1 MPPKAKFTKAE
12 IIEAALNIVRADG
25 YEALTSRAL
34 GTYLGSSA
42 RPIFTVFKN
51 MEEVQQDMI
60 KSAKALYKEYV
71 NKGLTTEPPF
81 KGVGTQYILFAV
93 NEPKLFQLLFM
104 TEQKQIPDLSGVLPL
119 IDESYEQILLS
130 IQDDYKICKAAGKKL
145 YHHLWIYTHGIATLC
160 ATKMCRF
167 TDEEISTMITEVY
180 GFTIVMV
187 THNLNIAEMANTV
200 IKMNSGKI
208 SEIYTNEAQ
217 KTAYEIGW

>member
-119 IDESYEQILLS
+119 IDESYEQILNS
-130 IQDDYKICKAAGKKL
+130 IVDGYGFSTEKAEWLYK
-145 YHHLWIYTHGIATLC
+145 HLWIYTHGIATLC
-160 ATKMCRF
+160 ATKMCRV
-167 TDEEISTMITEVY
+167 TDDEISKMMTEVCKSL
-180 GFTIVMV
+180 IVTLMRGD
-187 THNLNIAEMANTV
+187 I
-200 IKMNSGKI
+200 
-208 SEIYTNEAQ
+208 
-217 KTAYEIGW
+217 

>member
-119 IDESYEQILLS
+119 IGIIELVYIVLQSVVKPGITGFFKIDLYIKCYIYLS
-130 IQDDYKICKAAGKKL
+130 
-145 YHHLWIYTHGIATLC
+145 
-160 ATKMCRF
+160 
-167 TDEEISTMITEVY
+167 
-180 GFTIVMV
+180 
-187 THNLNIAEMANTV
+187 
-200 IKMNSGKI
+200 
-208 SEIYTNEAQ
+208 
-217 KTAYEIGW
+217 

>member
-12 IIEAALNIVRADG
+12 IIGAALNIVRTDG

-51 MEEVQQDMI
+51 MEEVQQAMI
-60 KSAKALYKEYV
+60 EAAKNLYKEYV
-71 NKGLTTEPPF
+71 NKGLTAEHPF
-81 KGVGTQYILFAV
+81 KGVGTQYILFSY

-119 IDESYEQILLS
+119 IDESYGDILLS
-130 IQDDYKICKAAGKKL
+130 IQKDYEISELSAKKL
-145 YHHLWIYTHGIATLC
+145 YQHLWIYTHGIASLC

-167 TDEEISTMITEVY
+167 TGEEISSMITEVC
-180 GFTIVMV
+180 TSI
-187 THNLNIAEMANTV
+187 L
-200 IKMNSGKI
+200 KKI
-208 SEIYTNEAQ
+208 QEEEYND
-217 KTAYEIGW
+217 